1 MDAPIFVR
9 VKEEK
14 AKEELELAD
23 KLENDNKH
31 FDSLLSKYQRTDII
45 SFLKEEVTKE
55 SEKYSKEFNIQDI
68 ESIKITLSD
77 FKYKKYWNC
86 KVDIL
91 LNTGTTRVIDNAYI
105 YKLEISNKDLKTLGG
120 KMGVAF

>member
-31 FDSLLSKYQRTDII
+31 FDSLLSKYQRD
-45 SFLKEEVTKE
+45 
-55 SEKYSKEFNIQDI
+55 DP
-68 ESIKITLSD
+68 
-77 FKYKKYWNC
+77 
-86 KVDIL
+86 
-91 LNTGTTRVIDNAYI
+91 
-105 YKLEISNKDLKTLGG
+105 
-120 KMGVAF
+120 KMV